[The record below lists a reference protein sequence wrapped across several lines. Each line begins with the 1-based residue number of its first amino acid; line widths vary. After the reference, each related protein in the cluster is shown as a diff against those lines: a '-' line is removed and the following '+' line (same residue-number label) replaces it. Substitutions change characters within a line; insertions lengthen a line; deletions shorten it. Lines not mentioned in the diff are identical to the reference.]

1 MGWAGLSI
9 AELCRTILDPAKNG
23 SRSVAEL
30 ITHMTTDK
38 QGAVGLAAG
47 SRAVSSTSFQGRSED
62 CPRSLGHGGRAM
74 SEVKELDMLQGSSS
88 VTPSGLSRRDV
99 LKGLGAGTAV
109 LVAGRLG
116 TEELFAQSALARGT
130 AINAW
135 VAIAA
140 DGRVTLQCAHSEMGQ
155 GIVTTFGAIIA
166 DELEADWSR
175 CEVVF
180 LAGSACLSPPNL

>member
-74 SEVKELDMLQGSSS
+74 SEAKELDMLQGSSS

-99 LKGLGAGTAV
+99 LKALGAGTAV

-116 TEELFAQSALARGT
+116 RGAVRAICPGARHRHQRLGGHRCRWPGDP
-130 AINAW
+130 AVRAFG
-135 VAIAA
+135 
-140 DGRVTLQCAHSEMGQ
+140 DG
-155 GIVTTFGAIIA
+155 
-166 DELEADWSR
+166 SR
-175 CEVVF
+175 HCHHIRRHH
-180 LAGSACLSPPNL
+180 CR